1 MGAGGSS
8 YLQITTRPS
17 PAGWIESPLTA
28 RTQKLRLPLA
38 LALSGL
44 TFTVVALAGAH
55 FLIRS
60 MLRSAVE
67 RDLTLAAQQLAGK
80 LDQGM
85 FERWQDIT
93 LGARR
98 QVLRDRAGD
107 SPEREIVEEIRAR
120 HVRYAWVGFTDENC
134 IVRVSTEKSLD
145 GMSVEM
151 RPWCVRLA
159 RARSWAIS
167 TMPSSSRAGP
177 GGPEFDGEIE
187 EPVVPLARIPA
198 RATRGVAQEGKG

>member
-1 MGAGGSS
+1 M
-8 YLQITTRPS
+8 
-17 PAGWIESPLTA
+17 TA

-44 TFTVVALAGAH
+44 IFTGVALAGAH
-55 FLIRS
+55 FVIRP
-60 MLRSAVE
+60 MLQSAVE

-107 SPEREIVEEIRAR
+107 SPEREVVRTSGPALALRLGRVHGRELHRACLHR
-120 HVRYAWVGFTDENC
+120 
-134 IVRVSTEKSLD
+134 
-145 GMSVEM
+145 
-151 RPWCVRLA
+151 
-159 RARSWAIS
+159 
-167 TMPSSSRAGP
+167 
-177 GGPEFDGEIE
+177 E
-187 EPVVPLARIPA
+187 EPGRDE
-198 RATRGVAQEGKG
+198 RGGETLVR

>member
-1 MGAGGSS
+1 
-8 YLQITTRPS
+8 
-17 PAGWIESPLTA
+17 
-28 RTQKLRLPLA
+28 
-38 LALSGL
+38 
-44 TFTVVALAGAH
+44 
-55 FLIRS
+55 

-145 GMSVEM
+145 GMSVEA
-151 RPWCVRLA
+151 RPWCVEA
-159 RARSWAIS
+159 RKSPFVGDIHDAVLLKSRSRR
-167 TMPSSSRAGP
+167 T
-177 GGPEFDGEIE
+177 
-187 EPVVPLARIPA
+187 
-198 RATRGVAQEGKG
+198 

>member
-1 MGAGGSS
+1 M
-8 YLQITTRPS
+8 
-17 PAGWIESPLTA
+17 TA

-38 LALSGL
+38 LAVSGL
-44 TFTVVALAGAH
+44 IFTGVALAEAH
-55 FLIRS
+55 FVIRP
-60 MLRSAVE
+60 MLRSAAE

-120 HVRYAWVGFTDENC
+120 HVRYAWVGFTNENC

-145 GMSVEM
+145 GMSVEA
-151 RPWCVRLA
+151 RPWCVEA
-159 RARSWAIS
+159 RKSPFVGDIHDAVLLKSRSRR
-167 TMPSSSRAGP
+167 T
-177 GGPEFDGEIE
+177 
-187 EPVVPLARIPA
+187 
-198 RATRGVAQEGKG
+198 